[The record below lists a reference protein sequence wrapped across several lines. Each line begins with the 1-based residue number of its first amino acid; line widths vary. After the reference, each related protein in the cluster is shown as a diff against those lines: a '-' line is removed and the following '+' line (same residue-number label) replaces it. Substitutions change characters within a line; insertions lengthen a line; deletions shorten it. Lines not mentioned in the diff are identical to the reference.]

1 MLMTDFLPVVK
12 ALADE
17 NRIRALCALKQGELC
32 VCQIIELLG
41 LAPST
46 VSKHMSIL
54 KQAGLVRGRK
64 EGRWMHYRLPD
75 RAVSPHVQQAIEWAC
90 GAVSGSTVIRR
101 DVKRLKRILCMDPS
115 ELCRRQCKC

>member
-1 MLMTDFLPVVK
+1 MQDVLAVAK

-17 NRIRALCALKQGELC
+17 SRLRALCALEHGELC

-54 KQAGLVRGRK
+54 RQAGLVRGRK
-64 EGRWMHYRLPD
+64 DGRWMHYRLPGGNARGVVRD
-75 RAVSPHVQQAIEWAC
+75 AIEWAC
-90 GAVSGSTVIRR
+90 GSLSKSTEVRR
-101 DVKRLKRILCMDPS
+101 DGVRLKRILTMDRK
-115 ELCRRQCKC
+115 ELCSRACSR

>member
-1 MLMTDFLPVVK
+1 MQDILIIAK

-17 NRIRALCALKQGELC
+17 SRLRALCALQQGELC

-54 KQAGLVRGRK
+54 RQAGLVKGRK
-64 EGRWMHYRLPD
+64 EGRWMHYRLPGRNTS
-75 RAVSPHVQQAIEWAC
+75 RAVQDAIRWAC
-90 GAVSGSTVIRR
+90 GSFSKSSEIRR
-101 DVKRLKRILCMDPS
+101 DARRLKKILSMDRK
-115 ELCRRQCKC
+115 ELCRIRCSI

>member
-1 MLMTDFLPVVK
+1 MLMQDFLAISK

-17 NRIRALCALKQGELC
+17 SRLRALCALQQGELC

-54 KQAGLVRGRK
+54 RQAGLVRGRK
-64 EGRWMHYRLPD
+64 EGRWMHYRLPGGNA
-75 RAVSPHVQQAIEWAC
+75 RVAVRDAIEWAF
-90 GAVSGSTVIRR
+90 GSLSSSSEVRR
-101 DVKRLKRILCMDPS
+101 DAARLRKILAMDRK
-115 ELCRRQCKC
+115 ELCGRHCST

>member
-1 MLMTDFLPVVK
+1 MQDFLTVAK

-17 NRIRALCALKQGELC
+17 SRLRALCALRQGELC

-54 KQAGLVRGRK
+54 RQAGLVKGRK
-64 EGRWMHYRLPD
+64 EGRWMHYRLPRG
-75 RAVSPHVQQAIEWAC
+75 RARGVVRDAIEWAC
-90 GAVSGSTVIRR
+90 GSLSKSPEVRR
-101 DVKRLKRILCMDPS
+101 DAARLRKILAMDRK
-115 ELCRRQCKC
+115 ELCSRICSR